1 MFFGDFKMTKNN
13 DRADFIENGVK
24 YVPDFSHDD
33 YSSKLKFT
41 AIFKAVMVN
50 HDKSDNTEIK
60 ELCLLIARLSELSKI
75 ELLSLTYLDK
85 ALGKL

>member
-1 MFFGDFKMTKNN
+1 MAKNN

-33 YSSKLKFT
+33 YSSKLKFA
-41 AIFKAVMVN
+41 AIFKAVMVI

-75 ELLSLTYLDK
+75 ELLSRAD
-85 ALGKL
+85 LGKASGRL